1 MRPETTTL
9 GTSPVQYSYDQY
21 ENYNP
26 NFDDTAIWNNQ
37 NTNVTLANPANIIY
51 PATAGSTMAGSTM
64 AYNPAASPDA
74 KQYYTSQSKY
84 LDALTGSLNDPF
96 RQGVQ
101 TASMIGQGLGSLAN
115 IYFGFQNLGIAKDQ
129 LDISKEQWA
138 MTKDEI
144 NRIKDVRKKLSSSYM
159 A

>member
-1 MRPETTTL
+1 MA
-9 GTSPVQYSYDQY
+9 D
-21 ENYNP
+21 
-26 NFDDTAIWNNQ
+26 
-37 NTNVTLANPANIIY
+37 TLATYTQPTQTIGSSSYGFNDIFTDIQY
-51 PATAGSTMAGSTM
+51 PTGPTMAS
-64 AYNPAASPDA
+64 AQAAGLPMDDA
-74 KQYYTSQSKY
+74 TEAGIRKDNSMTKY
-84 LDALTGSLNDPF
+84 LDTLETNLNDPF

-138 MTKDEI
+138 MTKEEI
-144 NRIKDVRKKLSSSYM
+144 NRIKDVRNKLSSSYM